1 MGLKRYYMETYG
13 CSLSEFDSLTMAS
26 ILEARGYTRAETPE
40 EADVVIVNT
49 CAVRLDTE
57 YRMVER
63 ITDLRGRA
71 RRLVV
76 AGCLA
81 KSRPGLV
88 SRIAP
93 EASLVSPQN
102 ASRIMEVV
110 ETGGRVVLLQGS
122 RDTSWMPVPP
132 LRDRVAT
139 VMIEEGCLNDC
150 SFCISKHARR
160 ELKSYP
166 PRLIVETVSRL
177 VERGAREIR
186 LTGLDTAAYG
196 RDLPGKPTLADLV
209 SMILDRV
216 EGDYRIRVGMMT
228 PELVLDILDDLLDV
242 YRDERVFK
250 FFHIPVQS
258 GDDGV
263 LKIMKRR
270 YTVSEFKRLHAR
282 VKALFPDSMFA
293 TDIIVGHP
301 GEGEEEF
308 MATVRL
314 VKELQFERVH
324 LAQYSIRPHT
334 RAAAM
339 RQVPD
344 PVKKERSRT
353 LMRTIEEIGE
363 RIHRRYVGMKL
374 KALVTERSFRSWSM
388 TARLDNYFPV
398 VLPLREE
405 LMGKW
410 VDVVVKDASFFDLR
424 GSVEGE
430 RVETVDIV

>member
-1 MGLKRYYMETYG
+1 MKRYYMETYG

-26 ILEARGYTRAETPE
+26 ILESRGYARAESPE
-40 EADVVIVNT
+40 EADVVIINT

-63 ITDLRGRA
+63 ITELRGRA
-71 RRLVV
+71 KRLVV

-88 SRIAP
+88 ARVAP

-102 ASRIMEVV
+102 ATRIAEAV
-110 ETGGRVVLLQGS
+110 ESSGRVVLLQGR

-132 LRDRVAT
+132 LRDRIAT
-139 VMIEEGCLNDC
+139 IMIEEGCLNDC

-160 ELKSYP
+160 ELRSYP
-166 PRLIVETVSRL
+166 PRLIVETVARL
-177 VERGAREIR
+177 VEKGAREVR

-196 RDLPGKPTLADLV
+196 RDLPGRPTLADLV
-209 SMILDRV
+209 SMILDKV
-216 EGDYRIRVGMMT
+216 EGDYRIRIGMMT
-228 PELVLDILDDLLDV
+228 PELVLDILGDLLDV

-258 GDDGV
+258 GDDGI
-263 LKIMKRR
+263 LKIMNRK
-270 YTVSEFKRLHAR
+270 YTVSEFKELHSK
-282 VKALFPDSMFA
+282 VKARFPDSMFA

-314 VKELQFERVH
+314 VEELQFERVH

-334 RAAAM
+334 KAAAM
-339 RQVPD
+339 KQVPD
-344 PVKKERSRT
+344 PVKKERSRR
-353 LMRTIEEIGE
+353 LMRIIEEIGE
-363 RIHRRYVGMKL
+363 RIHRRYIGMKVR
-374 KALVTERSFRSWSM
+374 ALVTERSFRSWSM

-405 LMGKW
+405 LMGEW
-410 VDVVVKDASFFDLR
+410 VDVIVEDASFFDLR
-424 GSVEGE
+424 GRIVGE
-430 RVETVDIV
+430 RVEAVELV

>member
-1 MGLKRYYMETYG
+1 MKRYYMETYG

-26 ILEARGYTRAETPE
+26 ILESRGYARAESPE
-40 EADVVIVNT
+40 EADVVIINT

-63 ITDLRGRA
+63 ITELRGRA
-71 RRLVV
+71 KRLVV

-88 SRIAP
+88 ARIAP

-102 ASRIMEVV
+102 ATRIV
-110 ETGGRVVLLQGS
+110 EAVESSGRVVLLQGR

-132 LRDRVAT
+132 LRDRIAT
-139 VMIEEGCLNDC
+139 IMIEEGCLNDC

-160 ELKSYP
+160 ELRSYP
-166 PRLIVETVSRL
+166 PRLIVETVARL
-177 VERGAREIR
+177 VEKGAREIR

-196 RDLPGKPTLADLV
+196 RDLPGRPTLADLV
-209 SMILDRV
+209 SMILDKV
-216 EGDYRIRVGMMT
+216 EGDYRIRIGMMT
-228 PELVLDILDDLLDV
+228 PELVLDILDDLLDA
-242 YRDERVFK
+242 YKDERVFK

-258 GDDGV
+258 GDDGI
-263 LKIMKRR
+263 LKIMNRK
-270 YTVSEFKRLHAR
+270 YTVSEFKGLHSK
-282 VKALFPDSMFA
+282 VKARFPDSMFA

-314 VKELQFERVH
+314 VEELQFERVH

-334 RAAAM
+334 KAAAM
-339 RQVPD
+339 KQVPD
-344 PVKKERSRT
+344 PVKKERSRR
-353 LMRTIEEIGE
+353 LMRIIEEIGE
-363 RIHRRYVGMKL
+363 RIHRRYIGMRVR
-374 KALVTERSFRSWSM
+374 ALVTERSFRSWSM

-405 LMGKW
+405 LMGEW
-410 VDVVVKDASFFDLR
+410 VDVVVEDASFFDLR
-424 GSVEGE
+424 GRIVGE
-430 RVETVDIV
+430 RVEAVELI